1 MIGRR
6 HPMTGPRQPSTAPT
20 VVLDTHLHLWDPAL
34 LPYPWLEGELDR
46 RFGPEEYRAA
56 WADASAPAASVF
68 VQAECDPVRARDEV
82 AWVASI
88 AEGCRVRGIV
98 AYAPLE
104 RGGRARDDLDQ
115 LLTEQLV
122 VGVRRSLQGE
132 AGGFAQRPDFV
143 AGARLLAERGL
154 PFDACVRPSQLS
166 DVAALADA
174 VPELAIVLDHL
185 GKPAVGSEQRPIDP
199 RGSAWHRDLVELARR
214 SSVHVKISGLPAE
227 AEGPWSVAQ
236 VEPFLDL
243 ALEAFGPQRLLYG
256 GDWPVSERT
265 HPHRWLEAVD
275 AWALDR
281 LGAEGRDAVL
291 SRNGEGF
298 YLSTTGRSLSPET
311 PPSTSRTTPVVDP
324 DSGLT
329 R

>member
-1 MIGRR
+1 
-6 HPMTGPRQPSTAPT
+6 MTGPQPPSPASA

-46 RFGPEEYRAA
+46 RFGPEEYQAA
-56 WADASAPAASVF
+56 WAGASTPTASVF
-68 VQAECDPVRARDEV
+68 VQAECDPSRAHDEV
-82 AWVASI
+82 AWVASV
-88 AEGCRVRGIV
+88 AEGCGVRGIV

-104 RGGRARDDLDQ
+104 RGRRAGDDLDR
-115 LLTEQLV
+115 LRAEPLV

-132 AGGFAQRPDFV
+132 VAGFAQRPDFV

-154 PFDACVRPSQLS
+154 PFDACVRPSQLP
-166 DVAALADA
+166 DVTALADA

-185 GKPAVGSEQRPIDP
+185 GKPAVGSARRPIDP
-199 RGSAWHRDLVELARR
+199 RGSDWHLDLADLAQR

-236 VEPFLDL
+236 VEPFFDL
-243 ALEAFGPQRLLYG
+243 ALEAFGPERLLYG
-256 GDWPVSERT
+256 GDWPVSERA

-281 LGAEGRDAVL
+281 LGAAGRNAVL
-291 SRNGEGF
+291 ARNGEGF
-298 YLSTTGRSLSPET
+298 YFSARGRSLSPET

>member
-1 MIGRR
+1 
-6 HPMTGPRQPSTAPT
+6 MTGPWPSSPAPA

-34 LPYPWLEGELDR
+34 LPYPWLQGELDR

-56 WADASAPAASVF
+56 WAGASAPAASVF
-68 VQAECDPVRARDEV
+68 VQAECDPGRAHDEV

-88 AEGCRVRGIV
+88 AEECGVRGIV
-98 AYAPLE
+98 AHAPLE
-104 RGGRARDDLDQ
+104 RGGRASDDLDR
-115 LLTEQLV
+115 LLTQPLV

-132 AGGFAQRPDFV
+132 VVGFSGRPDFV

-154 PFDACVRPSQLS
+154 TFDACVRPSQLA
-166 DVAALADA
+166 DVIALADA

-185 GKPAVGSEQRPIDP
+185 GKPDVGSAHLPNDP
-199 RGSAWHRDLVELARR
+199 RWSDWHRDLDGLAQRA
-214 SSVHVKISGLPAE
+214 SVHVKISGLPAE
-227 AEGPWSVAQ
+227 ADGPWSVAQ
-236 VEPFLDL
+236 VEPFLDV
-243 ALEAFGPQRLLYG
+243 ALDSFGPERLLYG

-281 LGAEGRDAVL
+281 LGPEGRDAVL
-291 SRNGEGF
+291 SRNGEDF
-298 YLSTTGRSLSPET
+298 YFSATGRSLNPET
-311 PPSTSRTTPVVDP
+311 PPSTASTVPVVEP

>member
-6 HPMTGPRQPSTAPT
+6 HPMTGPRPSALATA
-20 VVLDTHLHLWDPAL
+20 VLDTHLHLWDPAL

-46 RFGPEEYRAA
+46 RFGPDEYRAA
-56 WADASAPAASVF
+56 WAGASAPTASVF
-68 VQAECDPVRARDEV
+68 VQAECDPARALDEV

-88 AEGCRVRGIV
+88 AGDCGVRGIV
-98 AYAPLE
+98 AHAPLE
-104 RGGRARDDLDQ
+104 RGGRAGDDLDR
-115 LLTEQLV
+115 LLAQPVV

-132 AGGFAQRPDFV
+132 TAGFARRPDFV

-154 PFDACVRPSQLS
+154 PFDACVRPSQLP
-166 DVAALADA
+166 DVIALADA

-185 GKPAVGSEQRPIDP
+185 GKPDVGSARRPNDP
-199 RGSAWHRDLVELARR
+199 RWSDWHRDLDELARR
-214 SSVHVKISGLPAE
+214 ASVHVKISGLPAE
-227 AEGPWSVAQ
+227 ADGPWSAAQ
-236 VEPFLDL
+236 VEPFFDVALD
-243 ALEAFGPQRLLYG
+243 AFGPERLLYG
-256 GDWPVSERT
+256 GDWPVSERA

-291 SRNGEGF
+291 SRNGEDF
-298 YLSTTGRSLSPET
+298 YFSATGRSLSPET
-311 PPSTSRTTPVVDP
+311 PPSTSSTVPVVDP